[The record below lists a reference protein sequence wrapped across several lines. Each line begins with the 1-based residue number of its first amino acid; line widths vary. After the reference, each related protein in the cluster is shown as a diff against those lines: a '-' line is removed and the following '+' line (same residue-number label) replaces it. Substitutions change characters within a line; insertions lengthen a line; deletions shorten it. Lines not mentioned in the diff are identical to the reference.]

1 MPLIRKEKRSKIN
14 LTEFTESFQVKA
26 GQFKYVFS
34 KENGLL
40 TSVSRGEEIIPLKNG
55 PVFVSK
61 EKKADQ
67 VVALQEDNGL
77 VTITTIYENDDT
89 VNWAIQGNGLVTLE
103 VSYEPANNSPYAGV
117 SFSFPEENVLGMRWM
132 GEGPFR
138 VWKNRMK
145 GTDFGVWEKDHN
157 KTVTGHSGY
166 TYPEFSGYHAQ
177 LYWMELYGKE
187 DKGFKVYV
195 MSDDIFLRMLTP
207 EQPSDARTTFVDF
220 PKGDISFLHGINP
233 IGTKFKDAQKLGP
246 QSSNYHF
253 NAAKIAHRKLRL
265 EIVFDFDDN

>member
-1 MPLIRKEKRSKIN
+1 NGEEIASWSYPVQSPEKLTMPLIRKEKRSKIN

-195 MSDDIFLRMLTP
+195 MSDDIFLR
-207 EQPSDARTTFVDF
+207 
-220 PKGDISFLHGINP
+220 
-233 IGTKFKDAQKLGP
+233 
-246 QSSNYHF
+246 
-253 NAAKIAHRKLRL
+253 
-265 EIVFDFDDN
+265 